1 MRRVASRV
9 GKRASG
15 ARPARASDA
24 ARVASRVQEATRGA
38 TDDFQR
44 RDGNARRRESARA
57 YAASTIED
65 DPHALLGV
73 ARGASAD
80 EVKRAY
86 RREALKWHPDR
97 HQGDAKARAEARFKR
112 ISAAYQALSAPRGGR
127 ATREG
132 VWGGRTRRRRGGFR
146 ETRAGGERA
155 SRRRDAGRVRVRVQA
170 RFHARG
176 RGEGV

>member
-9 GKRASG
+9 GKRALG
-15 ARPARASDA
+15 ARPARASSA
-24 ARVASRVQEATRGA
+24 ARVASRVREATRGA

-73 ARGASAD
+73 ACGASAD

-97 HQGDAKARAEARFKR
+97 HRGDAKARAAVSYTHLTLPT
-112 ISAAYQALSAPRGGR
+112 ILL
-127 ATREG
+127 
-132 VWGGRTRRRRGGFR
+132 V
-146 ETRAGGERA
+146 
-155 SRRRDAGRVRVRVQA
+155 
-170 RFHARG
+170 
-176 RGEGV
+176 